1 NRPTRWPR
9 PSGSPGGTNSIPDTT
24 TGKERVMHAM
34 RRTVVVATLLA
45 LLGVVA
51 SFDVSLAND
60 GGAVAQQP
68 EHRLGDGRFA
78 GTVPADQ
85 PAGPGGGRG
94 GERGGGG

>member
-1 NRPTRWPR
+1 
-9 PSGSPGGTNSIPDTT
+9 
-24 TGKERVMHAM
+24 M

-85 PAGPGGGRG
+85 PAGHGEVLREPPARNHDGGTAAAPRHVVAQLAR
-94 GERGGGG
+94 GERGEDHRQVL